1 MTSMP
6 MLRAVPS
13 TVRMAALP
21 RRGASP
27 SFRNLP
33 PGIVAPAKPALEDR
47 SCRTSSPA
55 ALDDV
60 DAHAARGAFDRA
72 HGRLDR
78 VGVEIHQLRLGDLPH
93 LSPRH
98 LADLV
103 LVRHRR
109 GLRDARG

>member
-1 MTSMP
+1 

-27 SFRNLP
+27 PFRNLP

-47 SCRTSSPA
+47 AWRTGAPG
-55 ALDDV
+55 ALDVV

-72 HGRLDR
+72 HGRLTSE
-78 VGVEIHQLRLGDLPH
+78 GGFAPLPKPP
-93 LSPRH
+93 PRNRC
-98 LADLV
+98 AGKAGA
-103 LVRHRR
+103 RR
-109 GLRDARG
+109 SIVSHEFPRRPR